1 MCLCLVLGILT
12 LQHTEFQAFPVPP
25 FKAMISLRPAYSSKR
40 QKSVGVGQPSP
51 SEDSALRTRTREPS
65 TGRGAHRRA
74 IPSAR
79 RGRQRAKGPSDA
91 GAARR
96 VKCERLQQGF
106 RHRLDTFIMLRDRR
120 AAQSQHALST
130 KINKPVTRSTDQQT
144 HLLPSTPQ
152 LNRFSM
158 LSRLPPCHCS
168 GIASSTY
175 RAFSN
180 ILKQKE

>member
-25 FKAMISLRPAYSSKR
+25 FKAMISLRPAYSSSGR
-40 QKSVGVGQPSP
+40 SR
-51 SEDSALRTRTREPS
+51 SESDNQVLLKIPPFAQGLEPS
-65 TGRGAHRRA
+65 KGRGAHRGA

-180 ILKQKE
+180 ILRQKE